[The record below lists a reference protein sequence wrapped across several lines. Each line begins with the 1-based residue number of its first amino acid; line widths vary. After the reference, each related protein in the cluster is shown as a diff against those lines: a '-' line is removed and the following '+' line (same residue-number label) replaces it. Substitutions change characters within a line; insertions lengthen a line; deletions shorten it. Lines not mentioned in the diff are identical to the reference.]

1 MTRSIWKI
9 IFLIISIIIFAFSV
23 QSISFSNR
31 SSPIVATLPD
41 ISGLAWVKDG
51 RFLAVHD
58 AKDASSPRLSLLDVP
73 EDGKTLSWQ
82 SLPVNWPE
90 SIGISKDL
98 EAITAI
104 PGTDFFLLAES
115 GDRKPYQRL
124 FFISYKNEKVKIVA
138 VTNWPVP
145 VKNVEAIAVTKV
157 NERYLFLYAER
168 AENRSATEIRWTTLT
183 LDPLRFGEFRSVS
196 FTSPFGSGEYV
207 RQISDLAL
215 DSRGNLYIAS
225 TRDPGDKGAFKSQI
239 YRIGRISGESDVI
252 LDPKPRHLGELD
264 GLKVEGLTL
273 RRGTTGDRLFF
284 GTDDEDYGG
293 VFRPLPEG

>member
-9 IFLIISIIIFAFSV
+9 IILIISIIVFAFSV

-41 ISGLAWVKDG
+41 ISGLAWVEDG

-58 AKDASSPRLSLLDVP
+58 AKDPSSARISLLSVP

-82 SLPVNWPE
+82 SLTVNWPE
-90 SIGISKDL
+90 SSGIGKDL

-115 GDRKPYQRL
+115 GDRKPNQRL
-124 FFISYKNEKVKIVA
+124 FLISYKNEKVKILA

-145 VKNVEAIAVTKV
+145 VENVEAIAVTRV
-157 NERYLFLYAER
+157 NDRYLFLYAER
-168 AENRSATEIRWTTLT
+168 AENRSGTDIRWTTLT

-215 DSRGNLYIAS
+215 DSQGNLYIAS
-225 TRDPGDKGAFKSQI
+225 TRDPGDKGAFRSAI
-239 YRIGRISGESDVI
+239 YRIGRVSGESGVI
-252 LDPKPRHLGELD
+252 LDPNPRPLGEID
-264 GLKVEGLTL
+264 GLKVEGVTIQK
-273 RRGTTGDRLFF
+273 RTTGDRLFF